1 MKLTK
6 LAALILVLALV
17 LPMGLTACEERPQP
31 LPSQTPTQTPNQDPT
46 QTPTDGKE
54 EEKYLS
60 LGKIENG
67 VYTNDYIGIGWKF
80 DSSWS
85 VKGAQD
91 LQELPDTIKDMMSG
105 SQLGEALDG
114 YETIIDMQA
123 ENVESLQIIN
133 VVYTKLKLSD
143 RLLYATMTAEQ
154 IVDSVLAQK
163 DMLIEAYRQ
172 VGINV
177 QSIGKKTVTYL
188 GKETW
193 AVYTVSEVSGVPYY
207 MLQVYDYHLG
217 AYGYTLTASSYLE
230 DSTQQVLDMVYPLD

>member
-1 MKLTK
+1 
-6 LAALILVLALV
+6 
-17 LPMGLTACEERPQP
+17 
-31 LPSQTPTQTPNQDPT
+31 
-46 QTPTDGKE
+46 
-54 EEKYLS
+54 
-60 LGKIENG
+60 
-67 VYTNDYIGIGWKF
+67 
-80 DSSWS
+80 
-85 VKGAQD
+85 
-91 LQELPDTIKDMMSG
+91 
-105 SQLGEALDG
+105 
-114 YETIIDMQA
+114 
-123 ENVESLQIIN
+123 
-133 VVYTKLKLSD
+133 
-143 RLLYATMTAEQ
+143 MTAEQ